1 LYSVPSLQKH
11 TMRLA
16 LWLLLPWSVATADTT
31 SQNLDQFLNGV
42 RRRELQQSSR
52 MSKMLPK
59 EAHQPFSLL
68 HHTQSRQ
75 YFKSYDPLDQ
85 GRGLQQHGAEGSS
98 FRQIKVQ
105 QDTES
110 VFRPETDWDWRT
122 DPVVSIFY

>member
-1 LYSVPSLQKH
+1 
-11 TMRLA
+11 MRLA

-42 RRRELQQSSR
+42 RCRELQQSSR
-52 MSKMLPK
+52 MSKNVTERSSPT
-59 EAHQPFSLL
+59 LL
-68 HHTQSRQ
+68 SSSPYTQSRQ